1 MLDYTQLMKNEIIVS
16 VRMPKDLDERLKRVA
31 ESLDLTKNDVARHA
45 IRAVVQAIESNQSL
59 ELPLKIVVQPQP
71 LSVVLEK
78 KKRRSSKE
86 HS

>member
-1 MLDYTQLMKNEIIVS
+1 MKNEIIVS